1 MNDRIKEIIAKTS
14 QGLEKIYGRELDRI
28 ILYGSQARGDARSD
42 SDIDI
47 LILLKQPFNYFQE
60 TQRISV
66 LIADICLEHTVV
78 ISCMFATVR
87 KYQEYES
94 GFFRNIRRE
103 GVPISP
109 QSNKSYLTKLTEP
122 CKQHE
127 L

>member
-1 MNDRIKEIIAKTS
+1 MNNQIKQIIHKTR
-14 QGLEKIYGRELDRI
+14 QGLENIYGEQLEKV
-28 ILYGSQARGDARSD
+28 ILFGSQARGDARSD

-47 LILLKQPFNYFQE
+47 LIVLKNPFNYFQE
-60 TQRISV
+60 SQRISV

-103 GVPISP
+103 GVSI
-109 QSNKSYLTKLTEP
+109 
-122 CKQHE
+122 
-127 L
+127 

>member
-1 MNDRIKEIIAKTS
+1 MLELEKGLQTLIMNPQIKKIIATTR
-14 QGLEKIYGRELDRI
+14 QGLEKIYGDELDRI
-28 ILYGSQARGDARSD
+28 ILYGSQARGAARPD

-47 LILLKQPFNYFQE
+47 LILLKNPFNYFQE

-103 GVPISP
+103 GVLI
-109 QSNKSYLTKLTEP
+109 
-122 CKQHE
+122 
-127 L
+127 